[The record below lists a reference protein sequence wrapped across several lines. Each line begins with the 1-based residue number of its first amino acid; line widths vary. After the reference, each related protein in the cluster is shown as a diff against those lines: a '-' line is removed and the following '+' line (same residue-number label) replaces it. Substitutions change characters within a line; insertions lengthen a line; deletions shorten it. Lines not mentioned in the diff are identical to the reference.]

1 MGLDSQLYWFK
12 SHKKLRTF
20 IGDLDKV
27 ETKKFLYYQQVHVG
41 KTYWMLK

>member
-27 ETKKFLYYQQVHVG
+27 ENKKVFILSTSSCR
-41 KTYWMLK
+41 KNLLDA